1 MKRASFNSTDSH
13 EKSYMR
19 APSGNLKTNY
29 SRMKSIRQF
38 IGVLALVGLAAACNN
53 QQQNTTTELA
63 VPVSVTDIKPGS
75 IEKIINT
82 TGTLNA
88 TKKTVVST
96 EMTGKY
102 KLLINPKTRRQFAL
116 GDVVESGQTV
126 VQLEDA
132 EYVNGIGLEAKR
144 LNLEISEQNMKK
156 QQSLFEKGGVTQ
168 LDYRNSEVNYTN
180 AKDAFER
187 ANLQL
192 AKMNVKAP
200 FRGVITDL
208 PAITNGTQVSS
219 GTAVFSLMDY
229 STMMVEVN
237 LPEKYI
243 TEVTIDQP
251 VRIMNYTL
259 PNDTLLGK
267 VKELSPAIST
277 ETRTFK
283 GVISVENPDLKL
295 RPGMFAKADIVLA
308 RKDSVIVIP
317 KDIIIST
324 QRGKS
329 VFVVD
334 KGTADEK
341 RITIGFE
348 NQNEAEI
355 TSGLKMNDRLVIKG
369 FETLKNRS
377 KVKIVK

>member
-1 MKRASFNSTDSH
+1 MKPFH
-13 EKSYMR
+13 
-19 APSGNLKTNY
+19 
-29 SRMKSIRQF
+29 QF
-38 IGVLALVGLAAACNN
+38 IALIVLIGASTACNN
-53 QQQNTTTELA
+53 QPASTTTELA
-63 VPVSVTDIKPGS
+63 VPVSVTDIKPAS
-75 IEKIINT
+75 IEKVINT

-88 TKKTVVST
+88 TKKTALNT

-102 KLLINPKTRRQFAL
+102 RLLVNPRTRRPFAL
-116 GDVVESGQTV
+116 GDIVENGQV
-126 VQLEDA
+126 IIQLEDA
-132 EYVNGIGLEAKR
+132 EYVNGIGLDSKK

-156 QQSLFEKGGVTQ
+156 QESLYEKGGVTQ
-168 LDYRNSEVNYTN
+168 LDYRNSEVSYTN
-180 AKDAFER
+180 AKYDFER

-192 AKMNVKAP
+192 AKMKVAAP
-200 FRGVITDL
+200 FKGVITDL
-208 PAITNGTQVSS
+208 TAITNGTQVAT
-219 GTAVFSLMDY
+219 GTAVVSLMDY
-229 STMMVEVN
+229 SVMTVEVN

-243 TEVTIDQP
+243 SEVQIDQP

-259 PNDTLLGK
+259 PNDTLHGN

-283 GVISVENPDLKL
+283 GVIAVDNPELKL

-308 RKDSVIVIP
+308 RHDSVIVIP
-317 KDIIIST
+317 KEIIISS

-329 VFVVD
+329 VFIVD

-355 TSGLKMNDRLVIKG
+355 TSGLKANDRLVVKG
-369 FETLKNRS
+369 YETLKNRS

>member
-1 MKRASFNSTDSH
+1 MKPF
-13 EKSYMR
+13 
-19 APSGNLKTNY
+19 
-29 SRMKSIRQF
+29 RQF
-38 IGVLALVGLAAACNN
+38 IALIALVGATTACNN
-53 QQQNTTTELA
+53 QPTTTTTELA

-88 TKKTVVST
+88 TKTTVLKT

-102 KLLINPKTRRQFAL
+102 KLLINPKTRRPFAL
-116 GDVVESGQTV
+116 GDLVENGQVVI
-126 VQLEDA
+126 QLEDA
-132 EYVNGIGLEAKR
+132 EYVNGIGLESKKLA
-144 LNLEISEQNMKK
+144 LDISEQNMKK

-168 LDYRNSEVNYTN
+168 LDYRNSEVSYTN

-192 AKMNVKAP
+192 AKMAVHSP
-200 FRGVITDL
+200 FKGVITDL
-208 PAITNGTQVSS
+208 PAVTNGTQITT
-219 GTAVFSLMDY
+219 GTAAVSLMDY
-229 STMMVEVN
+229 SIMTIEVN

-243 TEVTIDQP
+243 SDVKIDQS

-259 PNDTLLGK
+259 PNDTLRGSI
-267 VKELSPAIST
+267 KELSPAIST

-283 GVISVENPDLKL
+283 GIIEVGNPELKL
-295 RPGMFAKADIVLA
+295 RPGMFAKADIILA
-308 RKDSVIVIP
+308 KHDSVIVIP
-317 KDIIIST
+317 KSIIISG

-329 VFVVD
+329 VFIVEN
-334 KGTADEK
+334 GTSNEK

-348 NQNEAEI
+348 NQNDCEI
-355 TSGLKMNDRLVIKG
+355 TSGLKVNDRLVTKG

>member
-1 MKRASFNSTDSH
+1 
-13 EKSYMR
+13 
-19 APSGNLKTNY
+19 
-29 SRMKSIRQF
+29 MKSFYQF
-38 IGVLALVGLAAACNN
+38 IALIALIGATTACNN
-53 QQQNTTTELA
+53 QPAATTTELA

-75 IEKIINT
+75 IEKVINT

-88 TKKTVVST
+88 TKTTVVKT

-102 KLLINPKTRRQFAL
+102 KLLINPRTRRPFAL
-116 GDVVESGQTV
+116 GDVVENGQV
-126 VQLEDA
+126 IVMLEDA
-132 EYVNGIGLEAKR
+132 EYVNGIGLEAKK

-168 LDYRNSEVNYTN
+168 LDYRNSEVSYTN

-192 AKMNVKAP
+192 AKMKVTAP

-208 PAITNGTQVSS
+208 PAITNSTQVAS
-219 GTAVFSLMDY
+219 GTSVVSLMDY
-229 STMMVEVN
+229 SVMTVEVN

-243 TEVTIDQP
+243 TDVAIDQL

-259 PNDTLLGK
+259 PNDTLPGSI
-267 VKELSPAIST
+267 KELSPAIST

-283 GVISVENPDLKL
+283 GVIQVANPELKL

-317 KDIIIST
+317 KEIIISG
-324 QRGKS
+324 QRGKT
-329 VFVVD
+329 VFIVD
-334 KGTADEK
+334 NGTADEK
-341 RITIGFE
+341 RITLGYE
-348 NQNEAEI
+348 NQNEAEV

-369 FETLKNRS
+369 YETLKNRS

>member
-1 MKRASFNSTDSH
+1 
-13 EKSYMR
+13 
-19 APSGNLKTNY
+19 
-29 SRMKSIRQF
+29 MKSFHQI
-38 IGVLALVGLAAACNN
+38 VALVALLGAATACNN

-63 VPVSVTDIKPGS
+63 VPVSVSDIKPGS
-75 IEKIINT
+75 IEKVINT

-88 TKKTVVST
+88 TKTTVLKT

-102 KLLINPKTRRQFAL
+102 RLLTNPRTRRPFAL
-116 GDVVESGQTV
+116 GDVVENGQV
-126 VQLEDA
+126 IIQLEDA
-132 EYVNGIGLEAKR
+132 EYVNGIGLESKR

-168 LDYRNSEVNYTN
+168 LDYRNSEVSYTN

-192 AKMNVKAP
+192 AKMKVVAP
-200 FRGVITDL
+200 FKGVITDL
-208 PAITNGTQVSS
+208 PAVTNGTQVSS
-219 GTAVFSLMDY
+219 GTSVVSLMDY
-229 STMMVEVN
+229 STMSLEVN

-243 TEVTIDQP
+243 TEVAIDQD

-259 PNDTLLGK
+259 PNDTLHGS

-283 GVISVENPDLKL
+283 GVIKVDNPDLKL

-308 RKDSVIVIP
+308 RKDSVIVIQ
-317 KDIIIST
+317 KDIIISN

-334 KGTADEK
+334 NGTAIEK
-341 RITIGFE
+341 RITLGYE

>member
-1 MKRASFNSTDSH
+1 
-13 EKSYMR
+13 
-19 APSGNLKTNY
+19 
-29 SRMKSIRQF
+29 MKSFHQF
-38 IGVLALVGLAAACNN
+38 IALIALIGATTACNN
-53 QQQNTTTELA
+53 QQTNTTTELA

-75 IEKIINT
+75 IEKVINT

-88 TKKTVVST
+88 TKTTVLKT

-102 KLLINPKTRRQFAL
+102 KLLVNQRTRRPFAL
-116 GDVVESGQTV
+116 GDGVDNGQV
-126 VQLEDA
+126 IVQLEDA
-132 EYVNGIGLEAKR
+132 EYVNGIGLESKK

-168 LDYRNSEVNYTN
+168 LDYRNSEVNFTN

-187 ANLQL
+187 ANLLL
-192 AKMNVKAP
+192 AKMQVRAP
-200 FRGVITDL
+200 FKGVITDL
-208 PAITNGTQVSS
+208 PALTNGTQVAT
-219 GTAVFSLMDY
+219 GTAVASLMDY
-229 STMMVEVN
+229 STMTVEVN

-243 TEVTIDQP
+243 SDVKIDQP

-259 PNDTLLGK
+259 PNDTLKGI

-283 GVISVENPDLKL
+283 GIIEVGNPELKL

-308 RKDSVIVIP
+308 KHDSVIVIP
-317 KDIIIST
+317 KEIIISG

-329 VFVVD
+329 VFIVD

-348 NQNEAEI
+348 NQNVAEV
-355 TSGLKMNDRLVIKG
+355 TSGLKVNDRLVIKG

>member
-1 MKRASFNSTDSH
+1 MKQFHQLIAMVALIGATTACSTQ
-13 EKSYMR
+13 
-19 APSGNLKTNY
+19 PTNT
-29 SRMKSIRQF
+29 
-38 IGVLALVGLAAACNN
+38 A
-53 QQQNTTTELA
+53 TELA
-63 VPVSVTDIKPGS
+63 VPVSVSDIKPGS
-75 IEKIINT
+75 IEKVINA

-88 TKKTVVST
+88 TKKTVLNT

-102 KLLINPKTRRQFAL
+102 KLVINSHTGRPFAL
-116 GDVVESGQTV
+116 GDLVDNGQAV

-132 EYVNGIGLEAKR
+132 EYVNGIGFDSKK
-144 LNLEISEQNMKK
+144 LNLEITDQNMKK

-168 LDYRNSEVNYTN
+168 LDFRNSEVNFTN

-187 ANLQL
+187 ANLLL
-192 AKMNVKAP
+192 AKLNVRAP
-200 FRGVITDL
+200 FKGVITDL
-208 PAITNGTQVSS
+208 PAITNGTQVST
-219 GTAVFSLMDY
+219 GTAVVSLMDY
-229 STMMVEVN
+229 SIMTVEVN

-243 TEVTIDQP
+243 SEVKIDQP

-259 PNDTLLGK
+259 PNDTLPGM

-283 GVISVENPDLKL
+283 GVIQIANPDLKL

-308 RKDSVIVIP
+308 KHDSIIVIP
-317 KDIIIST
+317 KNIIISG

-329 VFVVD
+329 VFIVD
-334 KGTADEK
+334 NGTATEK
-341 RITIGFE
+341 RITLGFE

-355 TSGLKMNDRLVIKG
+355 TSGLKKNDRLVIKG

>member
-1 MKRASFNSTDSH
+1 MKPFH
-13 EKSYMR
+13 
-19 APSGNLKTNY
+19 
-29 SRMKSIRQF
+29 QF
-38 IGVLALVGLAAACNN
+38 IALLALIGAFTACNT
-53 QQQNTTTELA
+53 QPTNTTTELA
-63 VPVSVTDIKPGS
+63 VPVSVSDIKPGS
-75 IEKIINT
+75 IEKVINT

-88 TKKTVVST
+88 TKKAVVST
-96 EMTGKY
+96 EMTGEY
-102 KLLINPKTRRQFAL
+102 RLLINPRTRRPFAL
-116 GDVVESGQTV
+116 GDVVENGQV
-126 VQLEDA
+126 IVQLEDA
-132 EYVNGIGLEAKR
+132 EYVNGIGLEAKK
-144 LNLEISEQNMKK
+144 LNLEITEQNMKK
-156 QQSLFEKGGVTQ
+156 QESLYEKGGVTL

-180 AKDAFER
+180 AKDAYER

-192 AKMNVKAP
+192 AKMKVRTP
-200 FRGVITDL
+200 FNGVITDL
-208 PAITNGTQVSS
+208 PAITNGTQVST
-219 GTAVFSLMDY
+219 GTPVVSLMDY
-229 STMMVEVN
+229 SIMTVEVN

-243 TEVTIDQP
+243 GDVKIDQM

-259 PNDTLLGK
+259 PNDTLPGS

-283 GVISVENPDLKL
+283 GVIQVANPEMKL

-329 VFVVD
+329 VFIVES
-334 KGTADEK
+334 GTANEK
-341 RITIGFE
+341 RITIGYE

-355 TSGLKMNDRLVIKG
+355 TSGLKINDRLVIKG

>member
-1 MKRASFNSTDSH
+1 
-13 EKSYMR
+13 
-19 APSGNLKTNY
+19 
-29 SRMKSIRQF
+29 MKSINKVF
-38 IGVLALVGLAAACNN
+38 VLATLLGTAVACNN
-53 QQQNTTTELA
+53 QPQNAATELA
-63 VPVSVTDIKPGS
+63 VPVSVDDIKPAS
-75 IEKIINT
+75 IEKLINT

-88 TKKTVVST
+88 TKTTVVKT

-102 KLLINPKTRRQFAL
+102 RLLINPRTRRPFAL
-116 GDVVESGQTV
+116 GDVVDNGQV
-126 VQLEDA
+126 IIQLEDA
-132 EYVNGIGLEAKR
+132 EYVNGIGLESKK

-168 LDYRNSEVNYTN
+168 LDYRNSEVSYTN

-192 AKMNVKAP
+192 AKMKVIAP
-200 FRGVITDL
+200 FKGVLTDL
-208 PAITNGTQVSS
+208 PAFTNGTQVNT
-219 GTAVFSLMDY
+219 GTSVFSLMDY
-229 STMMVEVN
+229 SVMTVEVN

-243 TEVTIDQP
+243 NDVKIDQL

-259 PNDTLLGK
+259 PNDTLPGS

-283 GVISVENPDLKL
+283 GVIQVNNPELKL
-295 RPGMFAKADIVLA
+295 RPGMFAKADIVIA

-317 KDIIIST
+317 KDIIISS

-334 KGTADEK
+334 NGTAIEK
-341 RITIGFE
+341 KITLGFE
-348 NQNEAEI
+348 TQTTAEI
-355 TSGLKMNDRLVIKG
+355 TSGLKKNERLVIKG

>member
-1 MKRASFNSTDSH
+1 MKRI
-13 EKSYMR
+13 Y
-19 APSGNLKTNY
+19 
-29 SRMKSIRQF
+29 QF
-38 IGVLALVGLAAACNN
+38 IALIALIGSTTSCNN
-53 QQQNTTTELA
+53 QPTNTTTELA
-63 VPVSVTDIKPGS
+63 VPVSVSDIKPRS

-88 TKKTVVST
+88 TKTTVVKT
-96 EMTGKY
+96 EMGGKY
-102 KLLINPKTRRQFAL
+102 KLLTNPRTRRPFAL
-116 GDVVESGQTV
+116 GDVVDNGQV
-126 VQLEDA
+126 IIQLEDA
-132 EYVNGIGLEAKR
+132 EYVNQIGLESKR
-144 LNLEISEQNMKK
+144 LNLEITEQTMKK

-168 LDYRNSEVNYTN
+168 LDYRNSEVSYTN
-180 AKDAFER
+180 AKDAFEN

-192 AKMNVKAP
+192 AKMKVTAP
-200 FRGVITDL
+200 FKGVITNL
-208 PAITNGTQVSS
+208 PAVTNGTQVST
-219 GTAVFSLMDY
+219 GVEAFSLMDY
-229 STMMVEVN
+229 NTMTIEVN

-243 TEVTIDQP
+243 NDVAIDQA

-259 PNDTLLGK
+259 PNDTLTGN

-283 GVISVENPDLKL
+283 GIIQVTNPDLKL

-317 KDIIIST
+317 KDIIISG

-329 VFVVD
+329 VFIVD
-334 KGTADEK
+334 NGTADEK
-341 RITIGFE
+341 RITIGYE

>member
-1 MKRASFNSTDSH
+1 MKPIH
-13 EKSYMR
+13 
-19 APSGNLKTNY
+19 
-29 SRMKSIRQF
+29 QF
-38 IGVLALVGLAAACNN
+38 IALIALIGATTACNN
-53 QQQNTTTELA
+53 QPANTTTELA
-63 VPVSVTDIKPGS
+63 VPVSVSDIKPKS
-75 IEKIINT
+75 IEKVINT

-88 TKKTVVST
+88 TKKTVLNT
-96 EMTGKY
+96 EMAGKY
-102 KLLINPKTRRQFAL
+102 KLLVNPKTRRPFAL
-116 GDVVESGQTV
+116 GDLVENGQV
-126 VQLEDA
+126 IIQLEDA
-132 EYVNGIGLEAKR
+132 EYVNGIGLESKK
-144 LNLEISEQNMKK
+144 LNLDITEQTMKK

-192 AKMNVKAP
+192 AKMSIRAP
-200 FRGVITDL
+200 FKGVITDL
-208 PAITNGTQVSS
+208 PATTNGTQIAT
-219 GTAVFSLMDY
+219 GAAVVSLMDY
-229 STMMVEVN
+229 SIMTVEVN

-243 TEVTIDQP
+243 NEVAIDQP

-259 PNDTLLGK
+259 PNDTLQGN

-283 GVISVENPDLKL
+283 GVVQVTNPELKL

-317 KDIIIST
+317 KEIIISS

-329 VFVVD
+329 VFIVD
-334 KGTADEK
+334 NGTATEK
-341 RITIGFE
+341 HITIGYE
-348 NQNEAEI
+348 TQTEAEI
-355 TSGLKMNDRLVIKG
+355 TSGLKKNDRLVIKG

>member
-1 MKRASFNSTDSH
+1 
-13 EKSYMR
+13 
-19 APSGNLKTNY
+19 
-29 SRMKSIRQF
+29 MKSIYPF
-38 IGVLALVGLAAACNN
+38 IALIALIGAATSCNN
-53 QQQNTTTELA
+53 QPTTTTTELA
-63 VPVSVTDIKPGS
+63 VPVSVNDIKPGS

-88 TKKTVVST
+88 TKTTIIKT

-102 KLLINPKTRRQFAL
+102 KLLTNPRTRRPFAL
-116 GDVVESGQTV
+116 GDGVENGQVVI
-126 VQLEDA
+126 QLEDA

-144 LNLEISEQNMKK
+144 LNLEISEQTMKK

-192 AKMNVKAP
+192 AKLQVRAP
-200 FRGVITDL
+200 FKGVITDL
-208 PAITNGTQVSS
+208 PAITNGTQLASGSS
-219 GTAVFSLMDY
+219 VVSLMDY
-229 STMMVEVN
+229 STMTVEVN
-237 LPEKYI
+237 LPEKFI
-243 TEVTIDQP
+243 SDVQIDQP

-259 PNDTLLGK
+259 PDDTLTGK

-283 GVISVENPDLKL
+283 GVIEVGNPELKL
-295 RPGMFAKADIVLA
+295 RPGMFAKADIILA
-308 RKDSVIVIP
+308 KHDSVIVIP
-317 KDIIIST
+317 KDIIISN

-334 KGTADEK
+334 NGTAMEK
-341 RITIGFE
+341 RITLGFE

-355 TSGLKMNDRLVIKG
+355 TSGLKVNDRLVVKG

>member
-1 MKRASFNSTDSH
+1 MKRFH
-13 EKSYMR
+13 
-19 APSGNLKTNY
+19 
-29 SRMKSIRQF
+29 QF
-38 IGVLALVGLAAACNN
+38 IALMALVGATSACNN
-53 QQQNTTTELA
+53 QPTNTTTELA
-63 VPVSVTDIKPGS
+63 VPVSVSDIKPRS

-88 TKKTVVST
+88 TKTTVVKT
-96 EMTGKY
+96 EMAGKY
-102 KLLINPKTRRQFAL
+102 KLLTNPRTRRPFAL
-116 GDVVESGQTV
+116 GDAVENGQV
-126 VQLEDA
+126 IIQLEDA
-132 EYVNGIGLEAKR
+132 AYVNGIGLESKR
-144 LNLEISEQNMKK
+144 LNLEITEQTMKK

-168 LDYRNSEVNYTN
+168 LDYRNSEVSYTN
-180 AKDAFER
+180 AKDAFEN

-192 AKMNVKAP
+192 AKMKVTTP
-200 FRGVITDL
+200 FKGVITNL
-208 PAITNGTQVSS
+208 PAVTNGTQVTS
-219 GTAVFSLMDY
+219 GVEAFSLMDY
-229 STMMVEVN
+229 SLMTIEVN

-243 TEVTIDQP
+243 NEVAIDQP

-259 PNDTLLGK
+259 PNDTLTGN

-283 GVISVENPDLKL
+283 GIVEVANPELKL

-317 KDIIIST
+317 KDIIISN

-329 VFVVD
+329 VFIVD
-334 KGTADEK
+334 NGTADEK
-341 RITIGFE
+341 RITIGYE

-355 TSGLKMNDRLVIKG
+355 TSGLKKNDRLVIKG